1 MSWYSVHRFHRAR
14 NDRYTSEIDKAPP
27 STQPGKDKTPFRCR
41 EMRAVFR
48 RSGDGFVSINAER
61 EDMSTHSTG
70 AAMTAANLT
79 QLSLLER
86 CFGRSEEFLVGSNID
101 GALISVYIGQ

>member
-1 MSWYSVHRFHRAR
+1 
-14 NDRYTSEIDKAPP
+14 
-27 STQPGKDKTPFRCR
+27 
-41 EMRAVFR
+41 
-48 RSGDGFVSINAER
+48 
-61 EDMSTHSTG
+61 MSTHSTG